1 MLESKNKKLMWMPSQ
16 TKTSFSF
23 EAAVDSNC
31 IIIIIAK
38 CARGASSQ
46 EARTFKC
53 PREKSAG
60 ASRGACRGKT
70 LTLPVKISHFQDVA
84 ESTTVK
90 Y

>member
-1 MLESKNKKLMWMPSQ
+1 MQHSKNKKLMWMPSQ

-31 IIIIIAK
+31 IIIIIIAK

-60 ASRGACRGKT
+60 ASRGGK
-70 LTLPVKISHFQDVA
+70 P
-84 ESTTVK
+84 
-90 Y
+90 